1 MNEET
6 QKVRITKEA
15 FEKMNEYAK
24 ITSEIVDK
32 DVECAGLLLN
42 KYCKED
48 DLARDVYLC
57 KGQTITSL
65 DSKFDFHQETEDY
78 KTILNN
84 NMKISGI
91 WHSHGAITAMHSNDD
106 DRHLK
111 KMYTTKARLNK
122 ITLERKKQ
130 KPNLEQNNGNVNLR
144 LGNNNIICKKGM
156 ITIKTIEGNVAKINI
171 EGKIKQI
178 EEEKLREEGFVN
190 SVVINR
196 ELYKEGIREKGKSY
210 YCESLIGTSPIDV
223 RKRKN
228 LELEIVK
235 EENNIEK
242 RRIELVKEIGER
254 VTYDGKLLKEHRN
267 YPSIYTKYSNLDIM
281 KVENYKQKL
290 LEFCNNQNEN
300 TNQIARILLGEY
312 EKEGKK
318 VWKWDDRIKEIEKI
332 QKNGNTHGKDMN
344 ELYTIISENKYL
356 KRKRPKTLQRLE
368 KTMKECDKSTEGKP
382 WFYNSLTYL
391 RITATNMIKTR
402 DFRDYANKVRT
413 TILGIANK
421 QESLR
426 EIAMEYAS
434 KCQMKYQA

>member
-24 ITSEIVDK
+24 ITSEIAGK

-48 DLARDVYLC
+48 DIARDVYLC

-65 DSKFDFHQETEDY
+65 DDKFDFHQETEDY

-84 NMKISGI
+84 NMKINGI

-106 DRHLK
+106 DGHLK

-130 KPNLEQNNGNVNLR
+130 KPNLEQNNGNVNIR
-144 LGNNNIICKKGM
+144 LGNNNISCKKGM

-171 EGKIKQI
+171 EGKIKKI

-196 ELYKEGIREKGKSY
+196 ELYKTDIREKGRSY
-210 YCESLIGTSPIDV
+210 YCESLRGTNPTDA
-223 RKRKN
+223 RKLKN

-242 RRIELVKEIGER
+242 RKTELVKEIGER
-254 VTYDGKLLKEHRN
+254 VIYEGRILQEHKN
-267 YPSIYTKYSNLDIM
+267 YSTVYAKYSNLDI
-281 KVENYKQKL
+281 KKFENYKQKIRK
-290 LEFCNNQNEN
+290 FYNNQNEN
-300 TNQIARILLGEY
+300 INQVARILLGEY
-312 EKEGKK
+312 EREGKK
-318 VWKWDDRIKEIEKI
+318 VWKWDDRVKEIEKI
-332 QKNGNTHGKDMN
+332 QKNGNTWGKEMN
-344 ELYTIISENKYL
+344 ELYTIIRENKYL
-356 KRKRPKTLQRLE
+356 KRKHPKTLQRLE
-368 KTMKECDKSTEGKP
+368 KTMKSFDKPAEAKP
-382 WFYNSLTYL
+382 GFYNSLTYL
-391 RITATNMIKTR
+391 RATTTNMIKTR
-402 DFRDYANKVRT
+402 NFRDYANKVRT
-413 TILGIANK
+413 TILEIANK

-426 EIAMEYAS
+426 EIVMEYAS